1 MKKFINTF
9 IYKYMKRF
17 INTFVYKACVKV
29 EQVCATSAT
38 SAQHGKDSVRR
49 FLSKPEGG
57 KEVCATSAQAG
68 KYITEK

>member
-1 MKKFINTF
+1 MKRFINTSV
-9 IYKYMKRF
+9 YKYMKRF